1 MDVSKIEPGAVFRFQ
16 RDDRRNRV
24 LLHDGNVV
32 MYDVWWAH
40 LGGWGLA
47 DLDAIK
53 RRRINYYV
61 TTVSTVLEKAIYLRS
76 NPLSAGE
83 RAVHRPDL
91 PFAAVQDAAIS
102 WSSDITAR
110 LTQKRSQLNTPQVY
124 LFPFGS
130 RGSAK
135 AAVRVVA
142 DNGSSFG
149 AGELLRKAQLAQA
162 RHLSDAMP
170 VAGVG
175 IYRSGLQRGLPAFYL
190 RGSVSQLHEYL
201 TAHR

>member
-24 LLHDGNVV
+24 LLHDGDVV

-61 TTVSTVLEKAIYLRS
+61 TTVSTVLEKATYLRS
-76 NPLSAGE
+76 NPLSVGE

-102 WSSDITAR
+102 WSSDITGR
-110 LTQKRSQLNTPQVY
+110 LTQARSELNTSRIY
-124 LFPFGS
+124 LFPFGP
-130 RGSAK
+130 RGGAK
-135 AAVRVVA
+135 AGVRIVAQRLILYGWGVVA
-142 DNGSSFG
+142 QGTARRGG
-149 AGELLRKAQLAQA
+149 APQ
-162 RHLSDAMP
+162 
-170 VAGVG
+170 
-175 IYRSGLQRGLPAFYL
+175 
-190 RGSVSQLHEYL
+190 
-201 TAHR
+201 